1 MGSLLHL
8 WCNIPRK
15 PIENRPAPD
24 KRRFGLGY
32 QVPPPPHACLVSVGT
47 LPAPCTTQGTAPSK
61 LRSQLF
67 WLLWRCSAR
76 FTDGRRNHEK
86 GFNHALQIHWRPQGT
101 YPAAS
106 LWLKFYLSSGFFSAL
121 LSFLKKHQKT
131 AWPRMGFRGALQGS
145 DSLLALFLWLFLA
158 VLHYAPI
165 HCSRYSGPYGSSFGE
180 VLDGFRLWSCAGGS
194 CTRGCGAY
202 DSSPDLTRGSRSY
215 RGALYSRTFRSF
227 VEPCAIKE
235 RKLRRL
241 CVPRLVLSSTLI
253 LGVPA

>member
-15 PIENRPAPD
+15 TYRKPTSTRQAEVRL
-24 KRRFGLGY
+24 GLPS
-32 QVPPPPHACLVSVGT
+32 PPPPT
-47 LPAPCTTQGTAPSK
+47 
-61 LRSQLF
+61 RLF
-67 WLLWRCSAR
+67 WCPSVHCLPPALLKVQHHPSSDHSFFGLLWRCSAR

-145 DSLLALFLWLFLA
+145 DSLLALFLWLFSCCFAL
-158 VLHYAPI
+158 
-165 HCSRYSGPYGSSFGE
+165 CSNSLF
-180 VLDGFRLWSCAGGS
+180 
-194 CTRGCGAY
+194 
-202 DSSPDLTRGSRSY
+202 
-215 RGALYSRTFRSF
+215 
-227 VEPCAIKE
+227 
-235 RKLRRL
+235 
-241 CVPRLVLSSTLI
+241 
-253 LGVPA
+253 

>member
-15 PIENRPAPD
+15 AIETNQHPTSGGSAWAT
-24 KRRFGLGY
+24 KF
-32 QVPPPPHACLVSVGT
+32 PPPHACLVSVGT
-47 LPAPCTTQGTAPSK
+47 LPPALLKVQHHPSSD
-61 LRSQLF
+61 LSFFGCCGDAVHASRTVGGIMRS
-67 WLLWRCSAR
+67 
-76 FTDGRRNHEK
+76 
-86 GFNHALQIHWRPQGT
+86 FNHALQIHWRPQGT

-145 DSLLALFLWLFLA
+145 ESLLVLFLGLFLA
-158 VLHYAPI
+158 VRNYAPI
-165 HCSRYSGPYGSSFGE
+165 HYSRYSGPYGSSFGG

-194 CTRGCGAY
+194 CTRGSGAY

-215 RGALYSRTFRSF
+215 
-227 VEPCAIKE
+227 
-235 RKLRRL
+235 
-241 CVPRLVLSSTLI
+241 
-253 LGVPA
+253 